1 MEHLNVTA
9 ENKKKGLT
17 PAGKYG
23 NLFKVIEK
31 TKQSVHSHRSTKGD
45 YRLIKF
51 KDRGVCFKETI
62 IRWTVMLSTFF
73 WSMREQR
80 WYTH

>member
-45 YRLIKF
+45 YYAVHLFLVYEGAK
-51 KDRGVCFKETI
+51 VVHALME
-62 IRWTVMLSTFF
+62 V
-73 WSMREQR
+73 QN
-80 WYTH
+80 Y